1 MGRTDT
7 FYYLFKSRSD
17 NVLPANMQP
26 APGVIIDGVGIIDA
40 KVAPHARQSIG
51 AIPNAPRL

>member
-7 FYYLFKSRSD
+7 FYYLFESRSD
-17 NVLPANMQP
+17 NVLPANTET
-26 APGVIIDGVGIIDA
+26 APDVIIDGLGIIDA
-40 KVAPHARQSIG
+40 KLAPHARKSIG